1 MEKKLVSVLIIG
13 ILVITVSNIMLSVGI
28 VSLLFAINS
37 GPTANTGAYMSPAYP
52 DTRTMAISPQ
62 NENAVQVGIDK
73 KINSTNASEQT
84 NITTNITITPEPSAF
99 PEAGNAPPAGGQ
111 FPGGSGQAPPDMGQ
125 RPQGSPGQMPATNA
139 NQATPMPTSQF
150 SSGTGTLPSGTNT
163 MNTSDSSVTESQLS
177 AIEQMLANITPQS
190 ATDTGTLPITIGN
203 YSDLISEMLSVTATP
218 AANTASSLTNNSKNS
233 TKK

>member
-1 MEKKLVSVLIIG
+1 MEKKLISVLIIG

-37 GPTANTGAYMSPAYP
+37 EPTVNTGAYMSPVNP
-52 DTRTMAISPQ
+52 DTSTMAIPPQ
-62 NENAVQVGIDK
+62 NENATLVDIDK
-73 KINSTNASEQT
+73 KINSTNASGYT
-84 NITTNITITPEPSAF
+84 DINTNITITPEPSAF
-99 PEAGNAPPAGGQ
+99 PDAGSAPPAGGQ

-125 RPQGSPGQMPATNA
+125 MPQGSPGQMPATNV
-139 NQATPMPTSQF
+139 NQATLMPASQVP
-150 SSGTGTLPSGTNT
+150 SGTGTRPSGINT
-163 MNTSDSSVTESQLS
+163 TNTSDSSVTESQLS

-218 AANTASSLTNNSKNS
+218 ATNTASSLTNNSKNS